1 MELLK
6 KIYFSIMYV
15 IACIRGGKGADWFSL
30 VLTEE
35 EYSSVCNWV
44 VITNKRSGFS
54 PLSIIKVSD
63 DKVVALCHGTPEGN
77 VLIGEEVMS
86 PEQLLKG
93 LIDDKCIGPDI
104 KLVMT
109 LSCFGRNQK
118 PAKVN
123 GVKIRSMHN
132 TGSEI
137 YIVPVEQDG
146 KKYMNFNINPDTVG
160 AILRGE

>member
-1 MELLK
+1 
-6 KIYFSIMYV
+6 MYV
-15 IACIRGGKGADWFSL
+15 VAYIRGGKGASWFSL
-30 VLTEE
+30 ALTEE
-35 EYSSVCNWV
+35 EYSSVCIWV
-44 VITNKRSGFS
+44 TITNKRTGFC
-54 PLSIIKVSD
+54 PLSIIKVAN

-77 VLIGEEVMS
+77 VHIGEEVMS
-86 PEQLLKG
+86 PEQLLQG
-93 LIDDKCIGPDI
+93 LIDDGVIDSSI

-118 PAKVN
+118 SAKVN
-123 GVKIRSMHN
+123 GVQIRSMHN

-137 YIVPVEQDG
+137 YILPVEQDG